1 MIPTRIVIL
10 LLLMKWWGSYIVQRF
25 KLTGVAGT
33 GHQVHSWKLETYLT
47 SESTDIGFVAQSVAR

>member
-1 MIPTRIVIL
+1 
-10 LLLMKWWGSYIVQRF
+10 MKWWGSYIVQRF